1 MLRLTSMD
9 AKTLRVPSSTSQRDR
24 SVIDVRYAKGS
35 GGLGLLDLGEKGVK
49 ESDTVSDVI
58 WTAHR
63 TDAVNVTSS
72 QGLRVL
78 RFIGLTPNGENDVT
92 FFDAFSENTSMNIA
106 FLWRSTGSVCWPN
119 SHCFILFPADSANQ
133 RGFFRFLLPLP
144 LFTFIVTLSGSSV

>member
-58 WTAHR
+58 
-63 TDAVNVTSS
+63 
-72 QGLRVL
+72 
-78 RFIGLTPNGENDVT
+78 
-92 FFDAFSENTSMNIA
+92 
-106 FLWRSTGSVCWPN
+106 
-119 SHCFILFPADSANQ
+119 
-133 RGFFRFLLPLP
+133 
-144 LFTFIVTLSGSSV
+144 